1 MVTRVLQDQLDLPE
15 YLVLQVRLVLR
26 AKLVKKV
33 RLDLQAL
40 KENKDPWARLDLK
53 DPKEILVYQEHR
65 EMPEAKEI

>member
-65 EMPEAKEI
+65 